1 MNQIEF
7 NTVSPIFVGGQMKSG
22 TTMVRA
28 LLGQHPNIFGG
39 LETHWFD
46 INFQEQKEK
55 DKALQ
60 KLEGLFNLS
69 PSDMNLIMSKKN
81 LDNKEFLSIFMNY
94 VTKKS
99 NKTRWVEK
107 TPGNIFHLQDILSS
121 WPTAKFIH
129 VIRDWRDTYA
139 SWKKS
144 NKKSIDDFIHY
155 SLKALEIYDKNENE
169 NTHIV
174 QYEKLVLDRYQTLTN
189 LFEFLSEDLHAACLQ
204 LNTQNSRYEYAAVSR
219 VTGKKSST
227 LMSTQSAINS
237 NKVGVYTKVLDK
249 QEIALIED
257 KLSNY
262 LERFGYY

>member
-1 MNQIEF
+1 MHQNEL
-7 NTVSPIFVGGQMKSG
+7 NTFSPIFVGGQMKSG

-46 INFQEQKEK
+46 INFQERKEK

-69 PSDMNLIMSKKN
+69 SSEINLIMSKKN

-94 VTKKS
+94 VTKRA
-99 NKTRWVEK
+99 NKIRWVEK
-107 TPGNIFHLQDILSS
+107 TPGNIFHLQDILVG

-144 NKKSIDDFIHY
+144 NKKSIQDFIHY
-155 SLKALEIYDKNENE
+155 SQKALEIYDENKNEN
-169 NTHIV
+169 TYIV
-174 QYEKLVLDRYQTLTN
+174 QYEKLVLDRYQTLQN
-189 LFEFLSEDLHAACLQ
+189 LFDFLSEDLREECLQ
-204 LNTQNSRYEYAAVSR
+204 LNTQNSRYEYATVSS

-227 LMSTQSAINS
+227 LISTQSAINS
-237 NKVGVYTKVLDK
+237 DKIGVYKKVLNK
-249 QEIALIED
+249 QEIELIED
-257 KLSNY
+257 KFSIY
-262 LERFGYY
+262 FERFGYN